1 MWWIKFCA
9 RNLQCFWQYLT
20 SGKFTR
26 PKHIE
31 NEQACFTMVNFSI
44 SFKQI
49 LPNLQSRPAE
59 GSRCHR
65 GPFMVLF
72 WCLWYTSTFT
82 IVAKIVFTFSRGLKR
97 RNWHILEIGIWYIV
111 QMSDGTYVQRQ
122 GHDHDHFKF
131 NEYQAVLQFLKLST
145 SHVPF
150 VSRVRIS
157 FLPLSKSHRD
167 SIVDPCS

>member
-1 MWWIKFCA
+1 MWWIKFCES
-9 RNLQCFWQYLT
+9 NLQCFWQYLT

-49 LPNLQSRPAE
+49 LPNLQSCPAE
-59 GSRCHR
+59 GSRCYR

-82 IVAKIVFTFSRGLKR
+82 IVAKIVFRFSRGLKR
-97 RNWHILEIGIWYIV
+97 RTGERESERFEFISQTSFGFFP
-111 QMSDGTYVQRQ
+111 QRKWF
-122 GHDHDHFKF
+122 HLRER
-131 NEYQAVLQFLKLST
+131 NST
-145 SHVPF
+145 SPQSPHLTSTKGHR
-150 VSRVRIS
+150 SRFSLTSS
-157 FLPLSKSHRD
+157 FA
-167 SIVDPCS
+167 

>member
-1 MWWIKFCA
+1 MWWIKFFA
-9 RNLQCFWQYLT
+9 RSLQCFWQYL
-20 SGKFTR
+20 TR

-44 SFKQI
+44 SFKQL

-82 IVAKIVFTFSRGLKR
+82 IVAKIVFRFSRGLKR
-97 RNWHILEIGIWYIV
+97 RTHHVLDIFQKGIKILVTITKKI
-111 QMSDGTYVQRQ
+111 TYRFRYEKYTFWASICFFAQQYSLFGLEDMR
-122 GHDHDHFKF
+122 K
-131 NEYQAVLQFLKLST
+131 T
-145 SHVPF
+145 S
-150 VSRVRIS
+150 
-157 FLPLSKSHRD
+157 
-167 SIVDPCS
+167 